1 MVVCYVWGS
10 AGRKEGDKEHH
21 RCKKEGVAK
30 SLK

>member
-21 RCKKEGVAK
+21 RCKKGAV
-30 SLK
+30 LKT